1 MQFRVSLLAAL
12 ALGGVSSGAEAA
24 IKVNAVVNGATL
36 QCADAVNVK
45 FSPAATRTDMRFT
58 YECVNEGI
66 ARTCTPA
73 AYTPDAFGD
82 PDLQAGD
89 PAFKYR
95 AFAAQGGPVVTVVC
109 DSNAAVALKGT
120 EFVGEIDGQP
130 LADCHPAV
138 PIAQQPATLWSIGT
152 KPVAQCV
159 PALNA
164 NAIGTAT
171 CIEFRCPSVTA
182 NRQCFP
188 HMNTTYAGRLPDTDT
203 ALRRVSLSCETMAPM
218 LSHGFDE

>member
-12 ALGGVSSGAEAA
+12 ALGGMSSGAEAA
-24 IKVNAVVNGATL
+24 IKVNAVVDGATL

-45 FSPAATRTDMRFT
+45 FSPAATRADMRFT
-58 YECVNEGI
+58 YECAAEGI
-66 ARTCTPA
+66 ARTCRPA

-109 DSNAAVALKGT
+109 DSALPVAVKGT

-130 LADCHPAV
+130 IAGCHPAV
-138 PIAQQPATLWSIGT
+138 PVDAQAGQLWKIGTRPIAQCAPAVNGN
-152 KPVAQCV
+152 
-159 PALNA
+159 AL
-164 NAIGTAT
+164 GSAT
-171 CIEFRCPSVTA
+171 CIEFRCPSDNA
-182 NRQCFP
+182 SRQCFP
-188 HMNTTYAGRLPDTDT
+188 HMNTTYAGRLPESDS
-203 ALRRVSLSCETMAPM
+203 ALRRVTVSCESMAPM